1 MNRNAVKKTK
11 KRFSIRNKMVIIFGV
26 LILAAGTILSS
37 TAIIIAEKA
46 VTEKVA
52 DQLSEKAQDTAALI
66 DERINSFFVFL
77 ESLAKMP
84 MLKDDSLSY
93 AQKLEILSSDMSD
106 NKYINLFGL
115 CTVDGIVF
123 DSFGGSAKVLDRK
136 WFQNTITGKKFISE
150 PEISR
155 GTKTLAMTFAVP
167 IFDKNKSVI
176 AILLADVDGFWLSD
190 IIDDIK
196 IGQTGYCYIVGPT
209 GNIIASHDR
218 KYVIEEWNSVKE
230 AEKNKLFQDIADIE
244 KKSINQD
251 EPGFAKYR
259 WTEGMMV
266 AGYAKMQGTGWGV
279 ITNAPIGEFMGKVT
293 TLKRTMNVLLICVL
307 LATLAIIFFI
317 SVGLVRPIA
326 AVVKALKEIAQ
337 GDGDLTVKLPVT
349 GNDEI
354 TDLSEYFNQTISKI
368 GTSLKSVGDS
378 SLIMQ
383 NIGDELASN
392 MGETASA
399 IHQISANIT
408 SVKQQTI
415 TQAASVNETTA
426 TVEEIIRTIRQLNS
440 NIENQAASVA
450 ESSSAI
456 EEMVAN
462 IASITQ
468 TLEKTDD
475 VIKTLASATEDGR
488 ETIQRANTV
497 TKKVAEESGSLME
510 ASGVIQHIASQTN
523 LLAMNA
529 AIEAA
534 HAGESGKGFAVVADE
549 IRKLA
554 EESSMQG
561 KNITSTLKILS
572 GEIEMLA
579 DSAKTAEEKFNTIFE
594 ISTQVKNMSTR
605 LTEAMKEQE
614 NGSREVLLA
623 IQEINRITTEVTT
636 GSEEMLEGGQNVT
649 KEVERLDGLTRVI
662 TDSMNEMAVGA
673 VEINNAVQEVNE
685 ITQRNKQSIEV
696 LASEVRKFKV

>member
-93 AQKLEILSSDMSD
+93 TQKLEILSSDMSD

-456 EEMVAN
+456 EEMVA
-462 IASITQ
+462 
-468 TLEKTDD
+468 
-475 VIKTLASATEDGR
+475 
-488 ETIQRANTV
+488 
-497 TKKVAEESGSLME
+497 EESGSLME

>member
-1 MNRNAVKKTK
+1 MNKNAAK
-11 KRFSIRNKMVIIFGV
+11 KRFSIRNKLVIIFGV
-26 LILAAGTILSS
+26 LILTAGVILSS

-52 DQLSEKAQDTAALI
+52 DQLSEKAQDTASII
-66 DERINSFFVFL
+66 DERIHGFFIFL
-77 ESLAKMP
+77 EGIAKIP
-84 MLKDDSLSY
+84 VLKEVTVPYSE
-93 AQKLEILSSDMSD
+93 KLDAIASEISD
-106 NKYINLFGL
+106 NKYINVFGL
-115 CTVDGIVF
+115 CTADGTVY
-123 DSFGGSAKVLDRK
+123 DSFGNSAKVSDRK
-136 WFQNTITGKKFISE
+136 WYQNAIAGKNFISE

-155 GTKTLAMTFAVP
+155 GTNTLAMTFAVP
-167 IFDKNKSVI
+167 VFDKNKTII

-196 IGQTGYCYIVGPT
+196 IGQSGYCYIVGHT
-209 GNIIASHDR
+209 GNTIASHDR
-218 KYVIEEWNSVKE
+218 KYVTDEWNSVKE
-230 AEKNKLFQDIADIE
+230 AEKNKIFQDIADIE
-244 KKSINQD
+244 TKSLKND
-251 EPGFAKYR
+251 KPGFAKYR
-259 WTEGMMV
+259 WPEGMKV
-266 AGYAKMQGTGWGV
+266 AGYANMMGTGWGV
-279 ITNAPIGEFMGKVT
+279 ITHAPIEEFMGKVT
-293 TLKRTMNVLLICVL
+293 ALKRTMYALLTGVLLT
-307 LATLAIIFFI
+307 TLAIIFFI
-317 SVGLVRPIA
+317 SISLVKPVA

-349 GNDEI
+349 GNDEV
-354 TDLSEYFNQTISKI
+354 TDLSEYFNQTIAKI
-368 GTSLKSVGDS
+368 GASLKSVGGS
-378 SLIMQ
+378 SSIME
-383 NIGDELASN
+383 NIGDELANN
-392 MGETASA
+392 MEETASA
-399 IHQISANIT
+399 IHEISANIT
-408 SVKQQTI
+408 SVKQQTVA
-415 TQAASVNETTA
+415 QAASVSETTA
-426 TVEEIIRTIRQLNS
+426 TVEQIIRTIKQLNS

-450 ESSSAI
+450 QSSSAI

-468 TLEKTDD
+468 TLEKTDE

-497 TKKVAEESGSLME
+497 TKQVAEESGSLME
-510 ASGVIQHIASQTN
+510 ASSVIQHIASQTN

-561 KNITSTLKILS
+561 KNITSTLKVLS

-579 DSAKTAEEKFNTIFE
+579 GSAKTAEEKFNTIFE
-594 ISTQVKNMSTR
+594 ISNQVKHMSTR

-623 IQEINRITTEVTT
+623 IQEINRITTEVTS

-649 KEVERLDGLTRVI
+649 KEVERLDGLTRII

-673 VEINNAVQEVNE
+673 VEINNAVQGVNE

-696 LASEVRKFKV
+696 LANEVRKFKV